1 MDRFIEFALN
11 HIELSGGFLVLLVAF
26 LVLES
31 RRGGASVTPQKLSY
45 LVNKEDAVILDIRE
59 TNEYDQG
66 HITDAMNIPFTKLQ
80 QRTGELNNYKEKPV
94 ILVCKMGQ
102 HSGAA
107 GRILAKNGFKDVRRL
122 SGGVSGWTSEGLP
135 LVKS

>member
-11 HIELSGGFLVLLVAF
+11 NIELSGGFLVLLVAF

-31 RRGGASVTPQKLSY
+31 RRGGASVSPQKLSY
-45 LVNKEDAVILDIRE
+45 LVNKEDAVVLDIRE
-59 TNEYDQG
+59 TNEYGQG
-66 HITDAMNIPFTKLQ
+66 HITDALNIPFTKLQ
-80 QRTGELNNYKEKPV
+80 QRIGELNNHKEKTV

-107 GRILAKNGFKDVRRL
+107 GRVLAKNSFKDVRRL
-122 SGGVSGWTSEGLP
+122 SGGISSWTSEGLP
-135 LVKS
+135 LVKT